1 MYKKRGQV
9 TIFLIFGFVILTAF
23 LFLFYLNNQVKDIRE
38 KVETQMTLSDL
49 TIPIK
54 SYVDLCLRS
63 TGEDA
68 LYLIGIQGGYFGMP
82 SYKVDSKGVFYE
94 AFHTVYLHNKKNVM
108 PDIATIEN
116 EISEYVNE
124 NLDFCIKDFED
135 FKSQGYEIESSEFST
150 VASINRNN
158 VAFSLDFPISLRK
171 GGKSATMGKFFVE
184 VPSRLD
190 LIYNTAKNLTDDQLN
205 HLDKICVS
213 CLIGFGD
220 SNDLYF
226 ELLPGETNLTLIMAE
241 DNKTKLNNE
250 PYIFIFAFNHSSN

>member
-1 MYKKRGQV
+1 MSNKRGQI

-158 VAFSLDFPISLRK
+158 VAFSLDFQISLRK
-171 GGKSATMGKFFVE
+171 GGKS
-184 VPSRLD
+184 
-190 LIYNTAKNLTDDQLN
+190 
-205 HLDKICVS
+205 
-213 CLIGFGD
+213 
-220 SNDLYF
+220 
-226 ELLPGETNLTLIMAE
+226 
-241 DNKTKLNNE
+241 KLNATLFR
-250 PYIFIFAFNHSSN
+250 FIDATVENSLLSISYPWLLKSSKSFMQKSKFSFTYSEISFSIVAISGITFFLLCR

>member
-1 MYKKRGQV
+1 
-9 TIFLIFGFVILTAF
+9 
-23 LFLFYLNNQVKDIRE
+23 
-38 KVETQMTLSDL
+38 
-49 TIPIK
+49 
-54 SYVDLCLRS
+54 
-63 TGEDA
+63 
-68 LYLIGIQGGYFGMP
+68 
-82 SYKVDSKGVFYE
+82 
-94 AFHTVYLHNKKNVM
+94 M